1 MSDTDLDQT
10 LRALA
15 EEAELERED
24 TVPLSA
30 RRKTRREKDPSQV
43 YSVRIPVDRLEQL
56 RRAAAARGSAPSA
69 LIRELVVAFLDD
81 QPVEPTITTA
91 AEALEVLRQ
100 VVLGQARASAIS
112 KPGTLDSSFKQDPAT

>member
-1 MSDTDLDQT
+1 MSEPDLDQS

-15 EEAELERED
+15 QEAESTRED
-24 TVPLSA
+24 TVPLTA
-30 RRKTRREKDPSQV
+30 RRKTRRAEDPSQI

-56 RRAAAARGSAPSA
+56 KHAAAIRGSTPSA

-81 QPVEPTITTA
+81 QPKDPTISTA

-100 VVLGQARASAIS
+100 VVLGQAS
-112 KPGTLDSSFKQDPAT
+112 TTSSTEPSEPR

>member
-15 EEAELERED
+15 EEAELIRED
-24 TVPLSA
+24 TVPPTA
-30 RRKTRREKDPSQV
+30 RRKTRRAKDPSQV

-56 RRAAAARGSAPSA
+56 RHAAAARGSAPSA

-81 QPVEPTITTA
+81 QPMEPTITTA

-100 VVLGQARASAIS
+100 VVLGQAHAASATDTR
-112 KPGTLDSSFKQDPAT
+112 PTR

>member
-15 EEAELERED
+15 EEAELVRED
-24 TVPLSA
+24 TVPPTA
-30 RRKTRREKDPSQV
+30 RRKTRRAKDPSQV

-56 RRAAAARGSAPSA
+56 RRAAAARGSALPA
-69 LIRELVVAFLDD
+69 LIRGLVVAFLDD
-81 QPVEPTITTA
+81 QPVEPTIIITTA

-100 VVLGQARASAIS
+100 VVLGQAGA
-112 KPGTLDSSFKQDPAT
+112 TDPRPTG

>member
-1 MSDTDLDQT
+1 MSDTDLNQT

-43 YSVRIPVDRLEQL
+43 YSVRIPVNRLEQL

-81 QPVEPTITTA
+81 QPVEPTVTTA
-91 AEALEVLRQ
+91 TEALEVLRQ
-100 VVLGQARASAIS
+100 VVLGQARASSDID
-112 KPGTLDSSFKQDPAT
+112 PGPTG

>member
-1 MSDTDLDQT
+1 M
-10 LRALA
+10 
-15 EEAELERED
+15 
-24 TVPLSA
+24 
-30 RRKTRREKDPSQV
+30 
-43 YSVRIPVDRLEQL
+43 RIPVDRLEQL

>member
-1 MSDTDLDQT
+1 MSDTDLNQT

-24 TVPLSA
+24 TISPSA
-30 RRKTRREKDPSQV
+30 RRKARREADPSQV

-56 RRAAAARGSAPSA
+56 RLAAAARGSAPSA

-81 QPVEPTITTA
+81 QPVEPTVTTA

-100 VVLGQARASAIS
+100 VVLGQARASSDIE
-112 KPGTLDSSFKQDPAT
+112 PGPTG

>member
-15 EEAELERED
+15 QEAELAQED
-24 TVPLSA
+24 TVPPTA
-30 RRKTRREKDPSQV
+30 RRKTRRAKDPSQV

-56 RRAAAARGSAPSA
+56 RRAAATRGSAPSA

-91 AEALEVLRQ
+91 TEALEVLRQ
-100 VVLGQARASAIS
+100 VVLGQARAASA
-112 KPGTLDSSFKQDPAT
+112 TDPRRTG

>member
-1 MSDTDLDQT
+1 MSDTDLDRT

-15 EEAELERED
+15 EEAELARED
-24 TVPLSA
+24 TVPPTA
-30 RRKTRREKDPSQV
+30 RRKTRRAKDPSQV

-56 RRAAAARGSAPSA
+56 RRVAAARGSAPSA

-91 AEALEVLRQ
+91 TEALEVLRQ
-100 VVLGQARASAIS
+100 VVLGQARAAS
-112 KPGTLDSSFKQDPAT
+112 TTDPRPAG

>member
-15 EEAELERED
+15 EEAELIQED
-24 TVPLSA
+24 TVPASA
-30 RRKTRREKDPSQV
+30 RRKTRRAKDPSQV
-43 YSVRIPVDRLEQL
+43 YSVRIPADRLEQL

-100 VVLGQARASAIS
+100 VVLGQARSAGAS
-112 KPGTLDSSFKQDPAT
+112 DPRPTG

>member
-15 EEAELERED
+15 EEAELVRED
-24 TVPLSA
+24 TVPPTA
-30 RRKTRREKDPSQV
+30 RRKTRRAKDPSQV

-100 VVLGQARASAIS
+100 VVSGQARAA
-112 KPGTLDSSFKQDPAT
+112 GATDPRPTG

>member
-30 RRKTRREKDPSQV
+30 RRKTRRE
-43 YSVRIPVDRLEQL
+43 
-56 RRAAAARGSAPSA
+56 
-69 LIRELVVAFLDD
+69 
-81 QPVEPTITTA
+81 
-91 AEALEVLRQ
+91 
-100 VVLGQARASAIS
+100 
-112 KPGTLDSSFKQDPAT
+112 